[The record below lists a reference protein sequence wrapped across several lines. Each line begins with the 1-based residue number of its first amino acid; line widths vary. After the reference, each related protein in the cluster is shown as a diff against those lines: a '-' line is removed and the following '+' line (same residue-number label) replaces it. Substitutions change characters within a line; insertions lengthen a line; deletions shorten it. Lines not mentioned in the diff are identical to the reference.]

1 MDAVRARAAAV
12 AGALATSLAMG
23 GTAVAAPAA
32 EPKCRQIEIP
42 VALGEGAPAD
52 QRIVGDL
59 CEPTGYAHGTGPT
72 TIQLLVHGITYNAG
86 YWSFPDPTG
95 GTDRYNYVAH
105 ALQAGFATLAIDR
118 VGSTRSSKPP
128 SEQLTIDSNAYSVHQ
143 VVQAI
148 RSGAIT
154 RTDGAT
160 FSKVV
165 YVGHSYGT
173 WTGWFEVG
181 RYNDVDAAVFT
192 AASSKGAPTALAN
205 ALGSLYPASSDPRF
219 AGQGLDPGY
228 LTTMP
233 DHRYQAFYAPAEAD
247 PAVVAHDE
255 ETKAT
260 VTASELQN
268 FRDILTTRQNI
279 RVPVFLVAGTDDS
292 LFCRENFGNDQLN
305 QASQPAEDNTLL
317 DTGEESGLRFGAT
330 RCDTP
335 AHLIAD
341 EREHLGPNVP
351 SIDAFI
357 LQGAGHDL
365 NQAMRAPEFFD
376 ATQNWIRRHTAPGH
390 RHADDQYGGTPGATP
405 GLDRTRTRLSPA
417 ST

>member
-1 MDAVRARAAAV
+1 MAGTARFAVITLTA
-12 AGALATSLAMG
+12 SLALG
-23 GTAVAAPAA
+23 GTAVAA
-32 EPKCRQIEIP
+32 EPGAPTCRSVEIP
-42 VALGEGAPAD
+42 VALAEGKPAD
-52 QRIVGDL
+52 QTIVGDL
-59 CEPTGYAHGTGPT
+59 CQPTGYARGAGPT

-105 ALQAGFATLAIDR
+105 ALKAGFATLAIDR

-128 SEQLTIDSNAYSVHQ
+128 STDLTIDSNAYTVHQ

-148 RSGAIT
+148 RNGAIT
-154 RTDGAT
+154 RADGAT

-173 WTGWFEVG
+173 WTGWFETS

-205 ALGSLYPASSDPRF
+205 ALGALYPAAGDPKF

-228 LTTMP
+228 LTTQP
-233 DHRYQAFYAPAEAD
+233 GHRYQAFYAPAEAD

-255 ETKAT
+255 ETKST
-260 VTASELQN
+260 VTSSELQN

-279 RVPVFLVAGTDDS
+279 RVPVFLVAGTDDG
-292 LFCRENFGNDQLN
+292 LFCRENLGNDQLN
-305 QASQPAEDNTLL
+305 QAVAPAEDNTAPE
-317 DTGEESGLRFGAT
+317 TGDVSGLRFGAT

-335 AHLIAD
+335 EHLIAD

-365 NQAMRAPEFFD
+365 NQALRAPEFFA
-376 ATQNWIRRHTAPGH
+376 ATQAWIRRHTAPGH
-390 RHADDQYGGTPGATP
+390 RSGHDSRDVPPAAVAGSRGGHPRSRRPSRRA
-405 GLDRTRTRLSPA
+405 
-417 ST
+417 

>member
-1 MDAVRARAAAV
+1 MMTRVVAVAVALSAVVAVCGPAAA
-12 AGALATSLAMG
+12 AGPGKPT
-23 GTAVAAPAA
+23 
-32 EPKCRQIEIP
+32 CRQVTIP
-42 VALGEGAPAD
+42 VALAEGQPAD
-52 QRIVGDL
+52 QTIVGDL
-59 CEPTGYAHGTGPT
+59 CEPTGHVRPT

-86 YWSFPDPTG
+86 YWSFPDPSG

-105 ALQAGFATLAIDR
+105 ALRAGFATLAIDR
-118 VGSTRSSKPP
+118 LGSTRSSKPP
-128 SEQLTIDSNAYSVHQ
+128 SNRLTIDSDAYSVHQ

-148 RSGAIT
+148 RHGAIT
-154 RTDGAT
+154 RADGRT

-205 ALGSLYPASSDPRF
+205 SLGSLYPASGDPRF
-219 AGQGLDPGY
+219 RGQGLDPGY
-228 LTTMP
+228 LTTLP
-233 DHRYQAFYAPAEAD
+233 GHRYQAFYAPAEVD
-247 PAVVAHDE
+247 PAVIAHDE
-255 ETKAT
+255 ETKST
-260 VTASELQN
+260 VTVSELQN
-268 FRDILTTRQNI
+268 FRDILTARQNI

-292 LFCRENFGNDQLN
+292 LFCRENFGTVPGGDELGR
-305 QASQPAEDNTLL
+305 ATQPYEDKTLPE
-317 DTGEESGLRFGAT
+317 TGDAIGLRFGAT

-335 AHLIAD
+335 EHLIAD
-341 EREHLGPNVP
+341 ERAHLGPNVP

-376 ATQNWIRRHTAPGH
+376 ATQRWIRRAL
-390 RHADDQYGGTPGATP
+390 ADPFYTSAT
-405 GLDRTRTRLSPA
+405 SPR
-417 ST
+417 